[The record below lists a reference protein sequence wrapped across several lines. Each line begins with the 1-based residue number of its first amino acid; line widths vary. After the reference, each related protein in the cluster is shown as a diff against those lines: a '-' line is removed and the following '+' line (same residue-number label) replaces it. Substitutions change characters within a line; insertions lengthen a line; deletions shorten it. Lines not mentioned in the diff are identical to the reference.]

1 MITPRTSEGI
11 SATKPARASV
21 SLPAAVSTPSSQ
33 TPGSAGSR
41 RAGTD
46 GKDDA
51 SVLMARDYDPS
62 DEFVNSR

>member
-11 SATKPARASV
+11 SARRPARARV

>member
-11 SATKPARASV
+11 SARKPARARV

-41 RAGTD
+41 HAGTD

-62 DEFVNSR
+62 EEFVTSR